1 MSETKKGEA
10 LVIGDDKGEVKLPPH
25 LAAKVASMPTPE
37 EKAAKAAA
45 KAAKADERREAT
57 LHEKKKSLSM
67 EFDKVKKA
75 QEKAKEVREKGL
87 PSQDN
92 DPEAK

>member
-1 MSETKKGEA
+1 M
-10 LVIGDDKGEVKLPPH
+10 IGDDKGEVKLPPH
-25 LAAKVASMPTPE
+25 LAKKVATMPTPE
-37 EKAAKAAA
+37 EKAAKAKAREEAA
-45 KAAKADERREAT
+45 AARRDAQ

-67 EFDKVKKA
+67 EFDKVKAA
-75 QEKAKEVREKGL
+75 QEKAAEVKAKGL

>member
-1 MSETKKGEA
+1 MSKKGEA
-10 LVIGDDKGEVKLPPH
+10 IVIGDADGQAKLPPH
-25 LAAKVASMPTPE
+25 LAKKVAGMKTPE
-37 EKAAKAAA
+37 EKIAAA
-45 KAAKADERREAT
+45 KEREAAAEERRSAM

-67 EFDKVKKA
+67 EFDKVQAA
-75 QEKAKEVREKGL
+75 QAKAKEVKAKGL